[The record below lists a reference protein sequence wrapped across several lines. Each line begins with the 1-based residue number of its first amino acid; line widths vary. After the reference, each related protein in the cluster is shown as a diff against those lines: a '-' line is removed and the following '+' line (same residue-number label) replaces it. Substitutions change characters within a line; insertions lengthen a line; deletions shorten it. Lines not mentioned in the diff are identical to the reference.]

1 MFDQI
6 NRYGGGA
13 GAGFFMNAIYFFARV
28 SGKLLPI
35 IRQTFMRQ
43 KYLRRNLIT
52 KLFNPC
58 VWQIYNFIINMRYAW
73 LIQPQCANS

>member
-43 KYLRRNLIT
+43 SICAATSLQNFSIPAFGKFIT
-52 KLFNPC
+52 SL
-58 VWQIYNFIINMRYAW
+58 
-73 LIQPQCANS
+73 ST